1 MSGVIFKTD
10 AGREAIMRW
19 YADKL
24 ARFSIPVESHM
35 VESFAGMTHMLVAGD
50 AGAQPAVILH
60 GGFMNGA
67 AMEAEITTLVKTHRV
82 YALDILGQAGKSA
95 EAHLDAHSNEPVR
108 WLGEILDQLG
118 VDQTDIVA
126 LSLGGLMALKFARN
140 APERVRKLVLLDA
153 GGLAPGQ
160 KKGMAKMMFA
170 LLRCNLR
177 PTEKNFSRAAIPPF
191 YTKNATP
198 DLDLVR
204 LMGMGFKHIKPD
216 RGSRGTP
223 PFTKSDLSQ
232 FTAPVM
238 VVYGAQDALFDA
250 KTAVAQAKAVFAN
263 FAKGVIVPN
272 QGHLM
277 GKEVQAE
284 VLGQV
289 AAFLNEA

>member
-1 MSGVIFKTD
+1 MSGVIFKSD
-10 AGREAIMRW
+10 AGREAIMGW
-19 YADKL
+19 YAEKV
-24 ARFSIPVESHM
+24 ASFSVPIESRTVET
-35 VESFAGMTHMLVAGD
+35 FAGTTHMLVAG
-50 AGAQPAVILH
+50 AIEGQPSVILH

-67 AMEAEITTLVKTHRV
+67 AMEAEIVALAKTHRV

-95 EAHLDAHSNEPVR
+95 EVHLNAHSNEPVR
-108 WLGEILDQLG
+108 WLGEVLDQLEI
-118 VDQTDIVA
+118 DQADVVA
-126 LSLGGLMALKFARN
+126 LSLGGLLGLKFARN

-153 GGLAPGQ
+153 GGLVAGQ
-160 KKGMAKMMFA
+160 KKGMAKMMAA

-250 KTAVAQAKAVFAN
+250 ETAVAQARAVFAN

-289 AAFLNEA
+289 AAFLNAR